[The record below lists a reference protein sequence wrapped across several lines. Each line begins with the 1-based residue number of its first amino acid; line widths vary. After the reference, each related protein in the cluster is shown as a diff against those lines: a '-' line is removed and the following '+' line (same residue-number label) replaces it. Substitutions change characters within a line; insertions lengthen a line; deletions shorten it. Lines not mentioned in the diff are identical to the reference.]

1 MSDGMQ
7 VADVLARI
15 PGWCGARVELL
26 HGGLSNRTYLVSK
39 DDARA
44 VLKIDDEPRAAP
56 LNSRQSE
63 ARIQSS
69 AAAAGLAGSVL
80 YFDDSCL
87 LTEYVEGRAWR
98 AEDLR
103 DEARLQQLGQRL
115 RQLHSLPLSGRTFDA
130 SDAARLYLRT
140 IKSDDTEQLERC
152 VHIIDSMPAPMNL
165 SLCHND
171 LVVGNLIDAGQIM
184 FIDWEYAC
192 DNDPFFDL
200 ATVAAHHDLSE
211 AQLDV
216 VLRSYF
222 DGDWQRWSSQLQR
235 QIEHYEAL
243 LWLWNEARATSCC
256 GAP

>member
-1 MSDGMQ
+1 MNESRQ
-7 VADVLARI
+7 ATEVLARI
-15 PGWCGARVELL
+15 PGWRGASAEPLQ
-26 HGGLSNRTYLVSK
+26 GGLSNRTFLVST
-39 DDARA
+39 DSGRA

-56 LNSRQSE
+56 LNSRQNE

-69 AAAAGLAGSVL
+69 AAAEGLAGAVL

-87 LTEYVEGRAWR
+87 LTEYVEGRVWR

-152 VHIIDSMPAPMNL
+152 VHVIDSMPAPMNL

-171 LVVGNLIDAGQIM
+171 LVVGNLIEAGRIM

-200 ATVAAHHDLSE
+200 ATIAAHHDLGD

-216 VLRSYF
+216 LLRSYF

-235 QIEHYEAL
+235 QVERYEAL
-243 LWLWNEARATSCC
+243 LWMWTEARATSCSE
-256 GAP
+256 AP

>member
-1 MSDGMQ
+1 MSDRMQ
-7 VADVLARI
+7 VAEVLARI
-15 PGWCGARVELL
+15 PDWHGARVEPLQ
-26 HGGLSNRTYLVSK
+26 GGLSNRTCLVSK
-39 DDARA
+39 DGARA

-56 LNSRQSE
+56 LNSRQTE

-87 LTEYVEGRAWR
+87 LTEYVEGRVWR

-115 RQLHSLPLSGRTFDA
+115 RLLHQLPLSGRTFNA

-140 IKSDDTEQLERC
+140 IKSDDKEQLEAC

-171 LVVGNLIDAGQIM
+171 LVVGNLIEAGQIM

-216 VLRSYF
+216 LLRSYF

-243 LWLWNEARATSCC
+243 LWMWTEARSTSCS